1 MEVQG
6 EDAGRTW
13 LDWWRP
19 KQEAGDEVDPAS
31 QQKTE
36 NTDGTVPEDGAL
48 GLRKLNGK
56 YVGGTMPLLA
66 VISLILLSGVIF
78 RLSTKRDSPILSPP
92 ELRSPQLSSPELS
105 SPQLNPPEL
114 SSPTSS
120 SPTASS
126 PTSSSP
132 TLSSNNEWTPLP
144 VSDDTIRRYMDDLK
158 DAEVTMNKAWGSL
171 GQSLKEDFQ
180 KHFMPSSKDG
190 QTPTENPLAVITE
203 HVVKMQKCEFPSDS
217 SAKVQN
223 DFLQHVRLLVTI
235 CRMATL
241 RLDELDWLLPWK
253 TETEAPVDFP
263 DNEEAD
269 SNSGLGSNSENSS
282 LVGPG
287 ELLRMQGLFGIEWK
301 QEGVHAK
308 AASRLSHLFVLREK
322 RNVSN
327 LEAQYYFERFLQ
339 RPNGDDTF
347 NVTRS
352 TVEHEI
358 PYTGKPFR
366 TGALAQAAA
375 QLFPCSEGTT
385 YYPKIEKMHR
395 IAENW
400 THKEVLRVMKQQKEE
415 SANNLKKRL
424 QMKRQN
430 MHEMLKKGIQ
440 NNDLEIIALFLL

>member
-36 NTDGTVPEDGAL
+36 NTDRTVPKDGTL
-48 GLRKLNGK
+48 GLRKLSGK

-78 RLSTKRDSPILSPP
+78 RLSTKRDSPKLSPP

-114 SSPTSS
+114 SFPTSSSPTSS
-120 SPTASS
+120 SPTSSS

-132 TLSSNNEWTPLP
+132 TLSSNNEWAPLP

-171 GQSLKEDFQ
+171 GPSLKEDFQ
-180 KHFMPSSKDG
+180 KHFTPSSTDG
-190 QTPTENPLAVITE
+190 QTLTENPLAVITE
-203 HVVKMQKCEFPSDS
+203 HVVNMQKCEFPSDSSAKVQNDFLQHLRLLVTICRMATLRLEELDRLLPWKSEIEAPVDFPDNEEADSNFGLPSLKEDFQKHFTPSSTDGQTLTENPLAVFTEHVVNMQKCEFPSDS

-241 RLDELDWLLPWK
+241 RLRELDRLVLWK
-253 TETEAPVDFP
+253 TATEAPIDFP

-269 SNSGLGSNSENSS
+269 
-282 LVGPG
+282 
-287 ELLRMQGLFGIEWK
+287 
-301 QEGVHAK
+301 
-308 AASRLSHLFVLREK
+308 
-322 RNVSN
+322 
-327 LEAQYYFERFLQ
+327 
-339 RPNGDDTF
+339 
-347 NVTRS
+347 
-352 TVEHEI
+352 
-358 PYTGKPFR
+358 
-366 TGALAQAAA
+366 
-375 QLFPCSEGTT
+375 
-385 YYPKIEKMHR
+385 
-395 IAENW
+395 
-400 THKEVLRVMKQQKEE
+400 
-415 SANNLKKRL
+415 
-424 QMKRQN
+424 
-430 MHEMLKKGIQ
+430 
-440 NNDLEIIALFLL
+440 